1 MATAE
6 AGDEEMA
13 ARIKAHRARRGAD
26 WRTVEAPRDLAAA
39 LAACGKMPVLI
50 DCLTLWL
57 SNLMLAEADIDTE
70 VERLEQ
76 ALAATAAPVAL
87 VANEVGSG
95 IVPDHPLGRR
105 FRDLQG
111 SLNQR
116 MAAGADRV
124 VLMVAGLPLTR
135 EGRREGNA
143 MTETIDNAEAE
154 RHRAKMAKR
163 KAVQDAE
170 VAGKTIEKGLLI
182 VHTGTGKG
190 KSTAAFGL
198 ALRMLGRGHRI
209 GVVQFIKGA
218 WHSAERD
225 ALARFGDQVVWHTM
239 GEGFTW
245 ETQDRA
251 RDVAAAERA
260 WAKAREL
267 MADPS
272 FSLVILDELNIA
284 LRYDYL
290 DLGAVVAAL
299 AARREGLHA
308 VVTGRNAKPEL
319 VAAAD
324 LVTEMTLVKHH
335 FAAGVK
341 AQPGIEF

>member
-1 MATAE
+1 MT
-6 AGDEEMA
+6 
-13 ARIKAHRARRGAD
+13 
-26 WRTVEAPRDLAAA
+26 T
-39 LAACGKMPVLI
+39 
-50 DCLTLWL
+50 
-57 SNLMLAEADIDTE
+57 
-70 VERLEQ
+70 
-76 ALAATAAPVAL
+76 
-87 VANEVGSG
+87 NEN
-95 IVPDHPLGRR
+95 D
-105 FRDLQG
+105 
-111 SLNQR
+111 
-116 MAAGADRV
+116 
-124 VLMVAGLPLTR
+124 
-135 EGRREGNA
+135 
-143 MTETIDNAEAE
+143 
-154 RHRAKMAKR
+154 RHRAKMQKR

-170 VAGKTIEKGLLI
+170 VAQKTIEKGLLI

-198 ALRMLGRGHRI
+198 ALRVLGRGGKI

-225 ALARFGDQVVWHTM
+225 ALARFPDQVSWHTM

-245 ETQDRA
+245 DTQDRA

-260 WAKAREL
+260 WAKAKEL
-267 MADPS
+267 MADPG
-272 FSLVILDELNIA
+272 LAMVILDELNIA

-290 DLGAVVAAL
+290 DLAEVVRVL
-299 AARREGLHA
+299 NERRKDLHV

-324 LVTEMTLVKHH
+324 LVTEMTPVKHH